1 MWLQH
6 RVCDSAQAVE
16 PGQRRLGPRLI
27 VVAVLGGLV
36 LLAADG
42 LAAPGQRGRAKTIR
56 RAQPP
61 SGTWDKLTRGMF
73 VEDAFALLEGPRPDY
88 GSARQP
94 AVAAPAGAAPET
106 GAVRGRPWSTL
117 VSADT
122 LADEAKDMKD
132 LVASACTTLSDFK
145 GGGFEDARC
154 GYSSL
159 AMLFGVIAAYDQ
171 ADVRWRKD
179 AATARDLFAR
189 AGFNCK
195 VGTEQSFAEAQARL
209 EDLTGLLDG
218 NSPEPSPSIEAAE
231 RWSQMTGRPP
241 LMTRLEMA
249 QEVMRPAVA
258 SRAEF
263 EKRTAGLLHA
273 AEIMAV
279 IGEVIQQ
286 PDFEDHDD
294 ETYKGY
300 AATMRDAALQVRDA
314 CLAGDYE
321 AARAAAGKLEQSCDA
336 CHGDYRS

>member
-1 MWLQH
+1 MWLH
-6 RVCDSAQAVE
+6 DRVCDSAQAVE
-16 PGQRRLGPRLI
+16 SGQRRVGCRLVV
-27 VVAVLGGLV
+27 VVALGGLAV
-36 LLAADG
+36 LAADG
-42 LAAPGQRGRAKTIR
+42 FAAPGQRGRAKTIR
-56 RAQPP
+56 RATPP
-61 SGTWDKLTRGMF
+61 AGGWDTLTRGTF
-73 VEDAFALLEGPRPDY
+73 VEDAFALLEGPRPEY
-88 GSARQP
+88 GSVRQP
-94 AVAAPAGAAPET
+94 AVAAPAGAAAGP
-106 GAVRGRPWSTL
+106 GAAPGTPWSKL

-218 NSPEPSPSIEAAE
+218 NSPQPNPTIEAAE
-231 RWSQMTGRPP
+231 RWSQMAGRPP

-258 SRAEF
+258 SRADF

-300 AATMRDAALQVRDA
+300 AAAMRDAALQVREA
-314 CLAGDYE
+314 CLEGDYE